1 MHFLIKIALLS
12 FVLLNP
18 FFLNLLSKE
27 QEKNTE
33 KTYKHFKSE
42 IHLCDGRV
50 LSGTIQINPPEKIII
65 IHEVNG
71 LEFTKELSIEDIQ
84 SILLIGWNPELIEVK
99 KDKGKIY
106 KFIVSYYIIQ
116 TPDLELK
123 IKKPLPEFLE
133 KFTFKNKLGMIILYT
148 YWIDLLKQ
156 DNSWF
161 TGLNGPEQ
169 GERNFCY
176 KDVVKKIIFKKQKNQ
191 EN

>member
-1 MHFLIKIALLS
+1 MPFRTNIAL
-12 FVLLNP
+12 VLFILLYP
-18 FFLNLLSKE
+18 FFPLLLSKE
-27 QEKNTE
+27 QEKNTD
-33 KTYKHFKSE
+33 KAYKNFKSE
-42 IHLCDGRV
+42 IHLCDGRI

-71 LEFTKELSIEDIQ
+71 LEFTKELNIEDIQ
-84 SILLIGWNPELIEVK
+84 SISLIGWNPELIEVK

-106 KFIVSYYIIQ
+106 KFVVSHYIIQ

-123 IKKPLPEFLE
+123 VKKPLPEFLE
-133 KFTFKNKLGMIILYT
+133 KFTFKNKLGMVILYT

-156 DNSWF
+156 DNTWF
-161 TGLNGPEQ
+161 TGLSGPEQ

-176 KDVVKKIIFKKQKNQ
+176 KDVVKKIIFKNPKNQ

>member
-1 MHFLIKIALLS
+1 MFFRTKIAL
-12 FVLLNP
+12 VLFILLYP
-18 FFLNLLSKE
+18 FFPLLLSKE
-27 QEKNTE
+27 QEKNTD
-33 KTYKHFKSE
+33 KAYKNFRSE
-42 IHLCDGRV
+42 IHLCDGRI

-71 LEFTKELSIEDIQ
+71 LEFTKELNIEDIQ
-84 SILLIGWNPELIEVK
+84 SISLIGWNPELIEVK

-106 KFIVSYYIIQ
+106 KFVVSHYIIQ

-123 IKKPLPEFLE
+123 VKKPLPEFLE
-133 KFTFKNKLGMIILYT
+133 KFTFKNKLGMVILYT

-156 DNSWF
+156 DNTWF
-161 TGLNGPEQ
+161 TGLSGPEQ

-176 KDVVKKIIFKKQKNQ
+176 KDVVKKIIFKNTKNQ